1 MVTWIRPSDQWI
13 KINIDGGAIRIPGN
27 IRAGGIL
34 RDKYCKLLMAFTTP
48 LGEGTNNKA
57 EIEATN
63 FGLTWAVKLGY
74 KNILLELDSK
84 LVVHWILQKAPPQ

>member
-1 MVTWIRPSDQWI
+1 
-13 KINIDGGAIRIPGN
+13 
-27 IRAGGIL
+27 
-34 RDKYCKLLMAFTTP
+34 MAFTTP
-48 LGEGTNNKA
+48 QGEGTNNKA

-74 KNILLELDSK
+74 KNILLELDSQ